1 MRIAFDV
8 APLSHPRTG
17 IGNYLRGSL
26 AGLAEAAAAE
36 GGHEV
41 VAFAPTSLRGLRAI
55 PAALAGLPVPT
66 RLAPFPW
73 SHRVRMAWS
82 RRGAPPLE
90 RFLGRVDVL
99 HFSDWMYPPQRAGV
113 RATTIHDLVPLRFPE
128 WTTPRTRE
136 MHVEKYA
143 NAVVSCDVVFANSAY
158 TAADVVERLGVPEE
172 RVRVAPP
179 GLGAGFEPSGPCEDP
194 GGPYVLGLGTL
205 EPRKNLRRLV
215 EAWRLLDGGLRLVL
229 AGGEGWGA
237 QEGLDGPGVRRLG
250 YVPDERVPRLLRGAA
265 AFVYPSLFEGFG
277 MPVVEAMACGTP
289 VVASAHPSLD
299 EACGPA
305 AVRVEPTDPEA
316 IAAGIREALE
326 RRDELVPLGLEHAGR
341 FTWRAV
347 GETFLRAYREAGA
360 AS

>member
-26 AGLAEAAAAE
+26 AGLAAAAAAD
-36 GGHEV
+36 GGHEL

-55 PAALAGLPVPT
+55 PAALAGVPVDV
-66 RLAPFPW
+66 RLVPFPW

-82 RRGAPPLE
+82 RRRRPPLE

-143 NAVVSCDVVFANSAY
+143 NAVATCDLVFTNSAY

-179 GLGAGFEPSGPCEDP
+179 GLGDGFVPDGERAEPGR
-194 GGPYVLGLGTL
+194 PYALGLATL
-205 EPRKNLRRLV
+205 EPRKNLARLV
-215 EAWRLLDGGLRLVL
+215 AAWRLLDGELDLAL
-229 AGGEGWGA
+229 AGGEGWGEQPA
-237 QEGLDGPGVRRLG
+237 LADPGLHRLG
-250 YVPDERVPRLLRGAA
+250 YVPDEEVPRLLRGAA
-265 AFVYPSLFEGFG
+265 VFVYPSLFEGFG

-299 EACGPA
+299 EACGDA
-305 AVRVEPTDPEA
+305 AVRVEARDPEA
-316 IAAGIREALE
+316 IAAGIREALA
-326 RRDELVPLGLEHAGR
+326 RREELVARGLAHARR